1 MDVVFLLLIVAVIAV
16 IAMAWIF
23 IKALRSGQYDDLEGP
38 AYRILMDD
46 ETETHNDN
54 KNGNSPPKQ

>member
-1 MDVVFLLLIVAVIAV
+1 MDVVFLLLIVAAIAV

-46 ETETHNDN
+46 ETETRNDN
-54 KNGNSPPKQ
+54 RNENTPPKR

>member
-1 MDVVFLLLIVAVIAV
+1 MDVVFLLLIVAAIAV
-16 IAMAWIF
+16 VAMAWIF

-46 ETETHNDN
+46 ETVTHSDS
-54 KNGNSPPKQ
+54 KNENTPPKQ

>member
-1 MDVVFLLLIVAVIAV
+1 MDVVFLLLIVAAIAV
-16 IAMAWIF
+16 VAMAWIF

-46 ETETHNDN
+46 ETETRSDN
-54 KNGNSPPKQ
+54 KKGNAPPKR

>member
-1 MDVVFLLLIVAVIAV
+1 MDVVFLLLIVAAIAV
-16 IAMAWIF
+16 VAMAWIF

-46 ETETHNDN
+46 ETETYNDN
-54 KNGNSPPKQ
+54 KNGKTPPKQ

>member
-1 MDVVFLLLIVAVIAV
+1 MDVVFLLLIVAAIAV

-46 ETETHNDN
+46 ETETRSNN
-54 KNGNSPPKQ
+54 KKGNTPPKS

>member
-1 MDVVFLLLIVAVIAV
+1 MDVVFLLLIVAAIAV

-46 ETETHNDN
+46 ETETRNDSR
-54 KNGNSPPKQ
+54 NGNTPPKS